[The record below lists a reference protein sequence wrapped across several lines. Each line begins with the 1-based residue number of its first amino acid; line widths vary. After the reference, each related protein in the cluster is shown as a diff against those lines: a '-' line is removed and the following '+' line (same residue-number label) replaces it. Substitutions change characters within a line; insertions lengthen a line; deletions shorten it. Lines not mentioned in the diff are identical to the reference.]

1 MEEKDDLIL
10 RMEHITK
17 IYDNGFVANNDI
29 NFSVKRGEIHGLV
42 GENGAG
48 KTTLMKVLFGQEIPE
63 KGDIFING
71 EKVKIKN
78 PLDALGYGIG
88 MVHQHFMLVNNLT
101 ILDNMVLGDE
111 PTKGILYDRAK
122 AREEVLHVAE
132 QYELP
137 VNPDAIVGDLSVGLK
152 QRVEILKILLKGAKL
167 LLLDEPTA
175 VLTPQETKE
184 LFKQLLSLRDKGF
197 SIVFISHKLNEVK
210 EICDRITVLRS
221 GKSII
226 TESIENLSEAD
237 ISKLMVGHDVEVVHN
252 VRTITPGETVLKIRD
267 LSSVNADGK
276 YTFRNVNFDIRKGE
290 IIGLAGV
297 EGNGQS
303 ELSDTIAG
311 LLPIQEGDIQING
324 KSIKKAS
331 IRDIRNMKVSLI
343 HEDRMTYGVSTEQS
357 IEENILADRY
367 YKEPYC
373 KHGVINQKI
382 EDKDSTRYA
391 DEFIVKRTSIFSPV
405 RTLSGGNIQKVVAA
419 RECTSDPEFLLACQ
433 PTRGIDIG
441 AAEMI
446 RKKIIQLR
454 DSGVAVL
461 LLSADLSE
469 LLEVSD
475 SIMVIFEGEIVAFF
489 EDAGKVND
497 QMLGEYMLGLKKQT
511 SEELGGLIHES

>member
-1 MEEKDDLIL
+1 MEQTDDLIL

-29 NFSVKRGEIHGLV
+29 NFSVRRGEIHGLV

-48 KTTLMKVLFGQEIPE
+48 KTTLMKVLFGQETAE
-63 KGDIFING
+63 KGKIFING
-71 EKVKIKN
+71 KEAHIAN
-78 PLDALGYGIG
+78 PLDALSYGIG

-101 ILDNMVLGDE
+101 VLDNMVLGDE
-111 PTKGILYDRAK
+111 PVKGILYDRAK
-122 AREEVLHVAE
+122 AREEVLKVSE

-137 VNPDAIVGDLSVGLK
+137 VNPDAVVGDLSVGLK
-152 QRVEILKILLKGAKL
+152 QRVEILKILLKGANL

-175 VLTPQETKE
+175 VLTPQETRE
-184 LFKQLLSLRDKGF
+184 LFKQLIALRNKGF

-226 TESIENLSEAD
+226 TESTANISEAD
-237 ISKLMVGHDVEVVHN
+237 ISRMMVGHDVEIVHN
-252 VRTITPGETVLKIRD
+252 TKKNTPGKPVLKVRN
-267 LSSVNADGK
+267 LSSINEDGK
-276 YTFRNVNFDIRKGE
+276 YIFRDVNFDVRSGE

-311 LLPIQEGDIQING
+311 LLPIQEGDIEIEG
-324 KSIKKAS
+324 KSIKGMS
-331 IRDIRNMKVSLI
+331 IRDIRQLGVSLI

-357 IEENILADRY
+357 IEENIMADRY
-367 YKEPYC
+367 YREPYSR
-373 KHGVINQKI
+373 HGVIQRVQ
-382 EDKDSTRYA
+382 EEQDSTRYA
-391 DEFIVKRTSIFSPV
+391 DEFMIKHTSMQSPV

-419 RECTSDPEFLLACQ
+419 RECTSKPRFLLACQ

-446 RKKIIQLR
+446 RKKIIELR

-469 LLEVSD
+469 LLEISD
-475 SIMVIFEGEIVAFF
+475 SIMVIYDGQIVSFF
-489 EDAGKVND
+489 QDAASTNE
-497 QMLGEYMLGLKKQT
+497 QMMGEYMLGLKKQKK
-511 SEELGGLIHES
+511 EEMGGLIHEA